1 MRHDINRRLKKL
13 EEVHS
18 GHQPTEP
25 EDDDAVRIWKLLLIK
40 RRMAE
45 EAGRPSQSPPP
56 TLEWVREY
64 VARKRAE
71 RDDPEG

>member
-1 MRHDINRRLKKL
+1 MRHDIKRRLKKL
-13 EEVHS
+13 EEAHS
-18 GHQPTEP
+18 SHQPTEP
-25 EDDDAVRIWKLLLIK
+25 DDDAVRIWKFLLIK

-45 EAGRPSQSPPP
+45 EAGRPWEGSPP

-71 RDDPEG
+71 RDGTEG

>member
-1 MRHDINRRLKKL
+1 MRHDIKRRLEKL
-13 EEVHS
+13 EEAH
-18 GHQPTEP
+18 GGQQPTEP

-56 TLEWVREY
+56 TLEWVRELM
-64 VARKRAE
+64 VRKRAE
-71 RDDPEG
+71 RDDTEG